1 VGAVGLGFGLA
12 FSLSLLPIPRHY
24 MILTFPMMYV
34 WVAFLALADER
45 PLLARWTRGQALL
58 LASVL
63 VQFAVTAC
71 FLCYVHDAGRT
82 IRGDY
87 GTPYA
92 AQITYGLPPR

>member
-1 VGAVGLGFGLA
+1 
-12 FSLSLLPIPRHY
+12 

-34 WVAFLALADER
+34 WVAFIAQADQR
-45 PLLARWTRGQALL
+45 PIWRTWSRGRALL

-63 VQFAVTAC
+63 LQFAVSAC
-71 FLCYVHDAGRT
+71 FLAYVHDAGRT

-92 AQITYGLPPR
+92 AQLAYGLPPR